1 MQHTYTHKTSYGLF
15 SLLCSSLTFSVLF
28 FSPISI
34 SLSLS
39 DITVSFSV
47 CFEQDIELYQCFSF
61 YLGVPLSHFLRH
73 LSTLLVSHSVSLPV
87 SLCLSLSLYVCMYVC
102 LSVSLSFS
110 SSFSANR

>member
-39 DITVSFSV
+39 DITVCFSV

-61 YLGVPLSHFLRH
+61 YLGVPLSHFLCH
-73 LSTLLVSHSVSLPV
+73 LSTLLVSHSVSLYV
-87 SLCLSLSLYVCMYVC
+87 SLCRSMYVCMP
-102 LSVSLSFS
+102 LGISVSLFLLLSQ
-110 SSFSANR
+110 